1 MSQKNVNVEEWVAM
15 FRAIGLEEPDMHR
28 WHAEFEE
35 RHPDG
40 HQGFL
45 EWLGVPTERIAKIR
59 KSSAEAWKNG

>member
-1 MSQKNVNVEEWVAM
+1 MPENNVSVEEWVAM
-15 FRAIGLEEPDMHR
+15 FRAIGLKEPDMHR

-45 EWLGVPTERIAKIR
+45 EWLSLPEERITEIR
-59 KSSAEAWKNG
+59 LKSTSDWS